1 MDNNMDF
8 LPRHKLSKTTQS
20 QFDNI
25 KLVDPNYDY
34 LSEQVKKLNLDQID
48 FENTEYD
55 SVETKVD
62 KQKVY
67 FWIRVYLSE
76 EVSEIEP
83 GDDINIKYMPSGEE
97 LTTKFICYS
106 KKGGSSIEYKDGEP
120 VVANYNSED
129 DTKCL
134 CLMVDEEKINYDSED
149 IPLIKKLFKIGR
161 HFEYVFLKR
170 SDLVLTINRLETK
183 LNYYDIEF

>member
-1 MDNNMDF
+1 MDNMDF
-8 LPRHKLSKTTQS
+8 LPRHKLNKITQP
-20 QFDNI
+20 QLDI
-25 KLVDPNYDY
+25 KLSDTNYDY
-34 LSEQVKKLNLDQID
+34 LSEQVKKLNLEQID
-48 FENTEYD
+48 FENEDYG
-55 SVETKVD
+55 SVKTKVE

-76 EVSEIEP
+76 EAQQIEP
-83 GDDINIKYMPSGEE
+83 ADDVSIKYMPSGEE
-97 LTTKFICYS
+97 LITKFICYS
-106 KKGGSSIEYKDGEP
+106 KKSGSSVEYKDGEP
-120 VVANYNSED
+120 IVANYNSED

-149 IPLIKKLFKIGR
+149 IPFIRKMFKIGR

-170 SDLVLTINRLETK
+170 TDLVLTINRIDTK